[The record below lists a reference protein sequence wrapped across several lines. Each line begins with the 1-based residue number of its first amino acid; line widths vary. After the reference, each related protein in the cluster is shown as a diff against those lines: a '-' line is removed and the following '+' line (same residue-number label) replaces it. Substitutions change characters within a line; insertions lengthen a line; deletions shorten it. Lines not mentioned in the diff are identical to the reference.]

1 MVIIVPHRIIWSWY
15 TGRSWVGCYIW
26 YSEEG
31 SGRGCSPP
39 MPLLAVLNAT
49 AYPSAASVPIITLLY
64 NGPLNCGF
72 NVRIKGLKRDVCYKL
87 IRLSFD
93 CLKHSKSDRR
103 SWVIINLI
111 NTHAN
116 VHRTPMTL
124 SVGRSVTQSHRLAL
138 TKQLSVLSLSVNHA
152 YSINKILTD
161 SCGFSQC
168 AILETISQDPLRLPF
183 TIISI
188 YFHKI
193 LEADEISLSATE

>member
-124 SVGRSVTQSHRLAL
+124 SVGRSVTQSHRLQRPSSSL
-138 TKQLSVLSLSVNHA
+138 FSRCLSTTPTLSTRSWLIAAGSVSVQ
-152 YSINKILTD
+152 Y
-161 SCGFSQC
+161 
-168 AILETISQDPLRLPF
+168 
-183 TIISI
+183 
-188 YFHKI
+188 
-193 LEADEISLSATE
+193 